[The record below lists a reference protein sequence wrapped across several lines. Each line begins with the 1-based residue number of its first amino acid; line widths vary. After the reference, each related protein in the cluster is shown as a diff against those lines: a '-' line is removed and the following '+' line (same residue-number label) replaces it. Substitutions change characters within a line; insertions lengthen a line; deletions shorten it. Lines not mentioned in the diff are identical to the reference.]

1 MVAMARNSK
10 ADPRQCSDDF
20 ANRLVVITGATAGI
34 GRATARA
41 YASHGASLLC
51 INRNAEKSRALCEE
65 LTREFGV
72 RCSDIIADLSRLD
85 DMHRVGHEL
94 SQLNEPIDV
103 LIHNA
108 GTYLTRRVVTADG
121 LDTVLAVNHL
131 SSFVIT
137 SLLLEKLRT
146 QDQARVLLVNSEAH
160 RFAPWGL
167 HLDDLSWEQHR
178 YSGLRSYG
186 SAKLAQLLAM
196 LTFSDLLAGSN
207 ATINAMHPGAVRT
220 DSGKENGALYK
231 WYKNRIL
238 ERNFRSATISA
249 DALYYLGVSPE
260 VEGVSGKFF
269 NLTTMENPAPPA
281 IDRAAAGEL
290 WDVSLRLGGLD
301 GRENAS
307 TVCQPE
313 EDAPELWGDDPIAE
327 SGGLT

>member
-1 MVAMARNSK
+1 
-10 ADPRQCSDDF
+10 
-20 ANRLVVITGATAGI
+20 
-34 GRATARA
+34 
-41 YASHGASLLC
+41 
-51 INRNAEKSRALCEE
+51 
-65 LTREFGV
+65 LTSEFGV
-72 RCSDIIADLSRLD
+72 RCRDIVADLSLLD

-94 SQLNEPIDV
+94 SQLAEPIDV

-137 SLLLEKLRT
+137 SLLLDKLRR
-146 QDQARVLLVNSEAH
+146 QEHARVLLVNSEAH

-167 HLDDLSWEQHR
+167 HLDDLNWEQHR

-196 LTFSDLLAGSN
+196 LTFSDLLAGSKT
-207 ATINAMHPGAVRT
+207 TINAMHPGAVRT

-260 VEGVSGKFF
+260 VDGVRGKFF
-269 NLTTMENPAPPA
+269 NLTTLENPAPPA
-281 IDRAAAGEL
+281 LDRAAAAKL
-290 WDVSLRLGGLD
+290 WDISLKLGGLD
-301 GRENAS
+301 GRRDTS
-307 TVCQPE
+307 PLPQPE
-313 EDAPELWGDDPIAE
+313 GDAPELWGESPIAE